1 MQNFKIRD
9 LMVTIQPQNA
19 FGNPFHN
26 CDQHSKSGDTTGCTS
41 CTHVTSGDETNCTS
55 CTHVTTGDGTNCTSC
70 THQTSVTC
78 KPHSKHEQKQ
88 DSRDA
93 FKVMELDK
101 LKKAVARLQ
110 EEKYF

>member
-9 LMVTIQPQNA
+9 LMVTIQPQSA
-19 FGNPFHN
+19 GHSTIHN
-26 CDQHSKSGDTTGCTS
+26 CDQHSKPGDTTGCTS
-41 CTHVTSGDETNCTS
+41 CTHVTTGDETK
-55 CTHVTTGDGTNCTSC
+55 CTSC

-88 DSRDA
+88 NGRDA
-93 FKVMELDK
+93 LKVMELDK

-110 EEKYF
+110 EGKYA

>member
-19 FGNPFHN
+19 FGNTFHN
-26 CDQHSKSGDTTGCTS
+26 CDQHSKPGDTTG
-41 CTHVTSGDETNCTS
+41 CTS